1 MSTLY
6 LGIYIPTW
14 QFAKHSV
21 YDWIH
26 SLLPKWQLHILENQ
40 ACSLPIWGLPGGSS
54 PTLYLGDFNLSHY
67 LGMGYLWELPTLH
80 YPNKHGVP
88 RSSILSCVYAWE
100 APAEA
105 SQACF
110 VSILST
116 ASLYTSEKL
125 HSLAILVTKAFLS
138 GFCPIRH
145 LRKHRRPGRLQSHVV
160 CIPSEAS
167 KPSSKWG
174 LYAQEISHL

>member
-67 LGMGYLWELPTLH
+67 LGMGYICENFQPYIIPISMAYL
-80 YPNKHGVP
+80 GVP
-88 RSSILSCVYAWE
+88 SCPVYMRGKLQLKQVK
-100 APAEA
+100 PALWA
-105 SQACF
+105 SCQLPHC
-110 VSILST
+110 T
-116 ASLYTSEKL
+116 
-125 HSLAILVTKAFLS
+125 
-138 GFCPIRH
+138 H
-145 LRKHRRPGRLQSHVV
+145 LRNSIHLLSWLPKHSWVGFAQFVTSGSTGDLEDSRPM
-160 CIPSEAS
+160 
-167 KPSSKWG
+167 
-174 LYAQEISHL
+174 